1 MHGYRK
7 AVETKGYICSS
18 LLSNHMT
25 EARKLILKMI
35 EEKSCVKQDVYT
47 NTKDRFIELRDV
59 LQDVIQELKES
70 FGGKDER
77 IDMYYK
83 KKGDYEA
90 EVKIAGDILIF
101 HMHTNVFQFDK
112 SHSLWRSSYLKDDE
126 SNGFVGVI
134 NIYNFL
140 ADSFKFH
147 RRGDMGYLIARIFVN
162 KDNHFLVQ
170 GKRQLGFLYN
180 DFIGSKLTKEKMVDI
195 IESAVL
201 YTLDFDMLTP
211 PYQNMQEV
219 TVEQIQALS
228 DNLNIRT
235 GKRLGFRFSSD
246 DDTTNIEL

>member
-1 MHGYRK
+1 
-7 AVETKGYICSS
+7 
-18 LLSNHMT
+18 MT
-25 EARKLILKMI
+25 EARELILKLI
-35 EEKSCVKQDVYT
+35 EEKARVKQDVFF
-47 NTKDRFIELRDV
+47 NTKERFAELKDV
-59 LQDVIQELKES
+59 LDQTMSELQES
-70 FGGKDER
+70 FGDRDNR
-77 IDMYYK
+77 ITMYYK
-83 KKGDYEA
+83 SKGEYEA

-147 RRGDMGYLIARIFVN
+147 RQQDIGYLVARVFVN
-162 KDNHFLVQ
+162 RDNHFLVQ

-180 DFIGSKLTKEKMVDI
+180 DFIGSELTKEKMIDI
-195 IESAVL
+195 VESTIL

-228 DNLNIRT
+228 DNLNIIT

-246 DDTTNIEL
+246 DDGAEFE